1 MSKAKKIKTIKDLL
15 EQVSHQ
21 ELKDFVL
28 QYVKKNKNFKSDL
41 EVYFATYDED
51 FDIDIFFRQQ
61 IKKTIKSHSKWG
73 YIEYSSGIKLVKDLD
88 LLFRQSQQL
97 LNQGNLRD
105 ACISSLIFLQ
115 ETIDIISICDDSH
128 GYIGELLDNV
138 VSFIEHIISISPL
151 PLKEKVCDI
160 IINELKRSVYFE
172 YSDIGYDLLGWYSD
186 LCFEL
191 GRVEELT
198 EYVESLL
205 KKSKKD
211 DDTFSMSFIIT
222 LLINIYTKTGKIDQ
236 AQKLLKSNMK
246 LPEIRQ
252 AIVFQKIE
260 NKEYEEAKQL
270 IIEGIDIA
278 VKLSHYGTLRDWETK
293 LLTIADLQQDKDAI
307 RRITQKLAFENQFDK
322 EYYHRWKSTF
332 SELDWHDNLKNTIA
346 SIEQNVSDLPAERRN
361 YTLLEKL
368 GPLYVEEQM
377 YSDLLDL
384 VLIQT
389 NFNIVLSYHKI
400 LCKVF
405 PEKLVELYKKL
416 LTRYADEVNDRS
428 GYIKLM
434 KLIKMIYNDVPPA
447 RKELTIMLITWKMI
461 YYRRPAMI
469 QEINSL
475 LKKIDE

>member
-1 MSKAKKIKTIKDLL
+1 M
-15 EQVSHQ
+15 
-21 ELKDFVL
+21 
-28 QYVKKNKNFKSDL
+28 
-41 EVYFATYDED
+41 
-51 FDIDIFFRQQ
+51 
-61 IKKTIKSHSKWG
+61 
-73 YIEYSSGIKLVKDLD
+73 
-88 LLFRQSQQL
+88 
-97 LNQGNLRD
+97 
-105 ACISSLIFLQ
+105 
-115 ETIDIISICDDSH
+115 
-128 GYIGELLDNV
+128 
-138 VSFIEHIISISPL
+138 
-151 PLKEKVCDI
+151 
-160 IINELKRSVYFE
+160 
-172 YSDIGYDLLGWYSD
+172 
-186 LCFEL
+186 
-191 GRVEELT
+191 
-198 EYVESLL
+198 
-205 KKSKKD
+205 
-211 DDTFSMSFIIT
+211 
-222 LLINIYTKTGKIDQ
+222 
-236 AQKLLKSNMK
+236 
-246 LPEIRQ
+246 
-252 AIVFQKIE
+252 
-260 NKEYEEAKQL
+260 
-270 IIEGIDIA
+270 
-278 VKLSHYGTLRDWETK
+278 
-293 LLTIADLQQDKDAI
+293 QQDKDAI